1 MALTA
6 KNRIALKINE
16 YLRPSGVQIVSLDSL
31 RWRNRELDRL
41 GQLAVLV
48 ASGGDRLN
56 LLEALEIVDN
66 SQSQLGQDLFALASH
81 DFKRGGFFV
90 EFGATDGLTLSNTY
104 LLEKSFGWTGILAEP
119 GKRWHSELRAN
130 RSGTISHAAV
140 WVSTGEQLSFSE
152 TNYGEYSTL
161 TAFKNSD
168 NYAPDRQES
177 VDYEVP
183 TISLLD
189 LLDEAGAPPTIDF
202 LSIDTEGSEWEVLQA
217 FDFSRYHFGA
227 ICVEHNFTPQRE
239 KIHTL
244 LTLHGYRR
252 VFAHYSK
259 WDDWYLPA
267 GT

>member
-1 MALTA
+1 MAQTL

-16 YLRPSGVQIVSLDSL
+16 YLRPSGVQIVSVNSL
-31 RWRNRELDRL
+31 RWRDRELDRL
-41 GQLAVLV
+41 GFLAILV
-48 ASGGDRLN
+48 ASGGDRLD
-56 LLEALEIVDN
+56 LPVALEIVDN
-66 SQSQLGQDLFALASH
+66 SQSQLGQDLFALASN

-119 GKRWHSELRAN
+119 GKRWHSELGAN
-130 RSGTISHAAV
+130 RSGTISNAAV
-140 WVSTGEQLSFSE
+140 WESTGEQLSFSE
-152 TNYGEYSTL
+152 TNHGELSTL
-161 TAFKNSD
+161 TMFKTSD
-168 NYAPDRQES
+168 LHAPSRQES

-189 LLDEAGAPPTIDF
+189 LLDGAGAPTKIDF
-202 LSIDTEGSEWEVLQA
+202 LSMDTEGSEWEILQA
-217 FDFSRYHFGA
+217 FDFSRYNFGA
-227 ICVEHNFTPQRE
+227 ICVEHNYGSQRE
-239 KIHTL
+239 KIRAL
-244 LTLHGYRR
+244 LTLHGYRI